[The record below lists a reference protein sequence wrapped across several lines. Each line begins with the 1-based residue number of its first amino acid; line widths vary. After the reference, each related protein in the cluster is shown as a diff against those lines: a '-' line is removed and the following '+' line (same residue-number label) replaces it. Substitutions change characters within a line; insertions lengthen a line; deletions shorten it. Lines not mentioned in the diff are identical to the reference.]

1 MNRTFVLYALAGGA
15 AAAFL
20 ATGLWPFFD
29 AKSFYDE
36 IAEFPPYNAHF
47 LHDVGAFQVGI
58 GATLLL
64 ALLWRSDALLVALG
78 GSGIGAAFH
87 FVAHIRDHDEGGTDG
102 QAVALGVFA
111 ALLLLGAAWQWWR
124 TLGGA
129 DSAGTPGSFDRPAGA
144 AYNRRDAP

>member
-1 MNRTFVLYALAGGA
+1 MNRTYILYAIAGGA

-29 AKSFYDE
+29 AQSFYDE
-36 IAEFPPYNAHF
+36 LAEFPPYNAHF

-87 FVAHIRDHDEGGTDG
+87 FVAHIRDHDQGGTDG
-102 QAVALGVFA
+102 QADKRSL
-111 ALLLLGAAWQWWR
+111 WR
-124 TLGGA
+124 CLRHCFCWVP
-129 DSAGTPGSFDRPAGA
+129 PGSGCARRRRAVPFDRSADA
-144 AYNRRDAP
+144 SYNRRDAP